1 MLALR
6 NGKQKA
12 TELAQVVNAK
22 VGRVLGIREDST
34 TEWES
39 GSVETSRD
47 AGQPCAFD
55 QCVKDATLH
64 ILAKLTVTFE
74 LISKNKAKE

>member
-39 GSVETSRD
+39 GSTETSRD
-47 AGQPCAFD
+47 AGQPCTFD